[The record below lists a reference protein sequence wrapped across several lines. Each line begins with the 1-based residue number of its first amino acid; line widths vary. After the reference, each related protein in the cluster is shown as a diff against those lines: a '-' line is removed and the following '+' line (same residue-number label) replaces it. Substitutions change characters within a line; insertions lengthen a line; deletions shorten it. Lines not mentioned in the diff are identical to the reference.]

1 MGRLTGLLGLVAIL
15 SVAWLLSTN
24 RKAIRWQTAV
34 WGLGLQW
41 IFAVLVLRF
50 DAGER
55 ALAAAGDAV
64 NRMLAYAFVG
74 SGFVFG
80 DLGKQHSSFG
90 LIIAFQVL
98 PTIIFISAFFAVLYH
113 LGIMQIVIKA
123 MARLMQVTMR
133 ISGAESLNVA
143 ASIFMGQTEAPLSIR
158 PFLPGATQSE
168 LMTIM
173 TSGMAHVSG
182 GIMAA
187 YILYGIEAKHLL
199 AAVIMTAPG
208 TVLIAKMLVPETHI
222 PATLGR
228 VTMPIDEEHSNENLL
243 GAIARGTIDGGRLA
257 FNVGIML
264 ISFLALI
271 GLLNGMLG
279 ITIGWAAT
287 MFPSLP
293 A

>member
-1 MGRLTGLLGLVAIL
+1 MGRFTGLLGLVAIL
-15 SVAWLLSTN
+15 SLAWLLSTN
-24 RKAIRWQTAV
+24 RKAIRWQTAG
-34 WGLGLQW
+34 WGLALQW

-55 ALAAAGDAV
+55 ALAAVGDAV

-74 SGFVFG
+74 SSFVFG

-90 LIIAFQVL
+90 IIFAFQVL

-123 MARLMQVTMR
+123 AARLMQLTMR

-208 TVLIAKMLVPETHI
+208 TVLISKLLVPETHT
-222 PATLGR
+222 PATMGR
-228 VTMPIDEEHSNENLL
+228 VTMPIN
-243 GAIARGTIDGGRLA
+243 RRT
-257 FNVGIML
+257 
-264 ISFLALI
+264 
-271 GLLNGMLG
+271 
-279 ITIGWAAT
+279 
-287 MFPSLP
+287 P
-293 A
+293 